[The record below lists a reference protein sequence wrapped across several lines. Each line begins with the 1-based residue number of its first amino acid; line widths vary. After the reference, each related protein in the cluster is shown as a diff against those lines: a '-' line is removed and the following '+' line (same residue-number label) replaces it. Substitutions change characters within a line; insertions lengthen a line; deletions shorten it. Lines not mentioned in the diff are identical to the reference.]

1 MSLKNPITSD
11 RILKNRIELYFESI
25 EDGYDLPTVDGLSLY
40 LGFSRTEVLKMFN
53 KYNKA
58 KDYFTSK
65 SITRIWEL
73 AREKQGDKKNAPMY
87 APKMIEFFLKNNFKE
102 VYKND
107 TALTKEEIDKEV
119 KRAITITLNNK
130 GDNKC

>member
-40 LGFSRTEVLKMFN
+40 LGFSRTEVLKMFI

-73 AREKQGDKKNAPMY
+73 AREKMGDKKNAPMY